1 MVVNHR
7 LKELREGVRGTMLS
21 VNKQRIEQKLFALGE
36 IGRNANGGM
45 DRTTFTPAEMEARN
59 WLKEELHS
67 LNLAVHV
74 DEAANIWGRREGTNP
89 ELPVLAF
96 GSHIDSVPNGGIYDG
111 ALGVILALEVMHVLE
126 ENKVKTMH
134 PLELVSFSAEEPNP
148 FGFSTF
154 GSRAMTGKITAEDI
168 VGVTDSDGRL
178 LTDALQ
184 DAGGNPNNFASAIR
198 SPHEFAAYLE
208 VHIEQG
214 KRLLQRDIPVG
225 VVTGITGIYRE
236 EVTVI
241 GEANH
246 AGTTLMKDREDA
258 FLAAASMAL
267 ALEEILLNYPD
278 EEVVG
283 TIGQVF
289 VKPNAT
295 NIVPGEV
302 TFSLELR
309 GQTKEKIQDVLAKWE
324 EKVQIIHRHRKVKV
338 EREVKLDQAPVPLSG
353 KIMACFE
360 EQATNLSYPSYRLG
374 SMAGHD
380 AAHMASVTQAGM
392 LFVPSL
398 AGKSHCPEEESRIE
412 DIEKVGNVL
421 LHSIL
426 ALANSH

>member
-338 EREVKLDQAPVPLSG
+338 EREVKLDQAPVPMSG
-353 KIMACFE
+353 KIMACCE

>member
-7 LKELREGVRGTMLS
+7 LKELREGARGKMLN

-45 DRTTFTPAEMEARN
+45 DRMTFTPAEMEARN
-59 WLKEELHS
+59 WLKQELHS

-89 ELPVLAF
+89 ELPVLTF

-111 ALGVILALEVMHVLE
+111 ALGVILALEVMRVLE
-126 ENKVKTMH
+126 ENNVKTMH

-154 GSRAMTGKITAEDI
+154 GSRAITGKLTAEDI
-168 VGVTDSDGRL
+168 VGVTDPDGRL
-178 LTDALQ
+178 LTDALWE
-184 DAGGNPNNFASAIR
+184 AGGNPNDFASAVR
-198 SPHEFAAYLE
+198 NPHEFAAYLE

-236 EVTVI
+236 EVTVR
-241 GEANH
+241 GDANH
-246 AGTTLMKDREDA
+246 AGTTLMKDRVDA

-267 ALEEILLNYPD
+267 ALEEILRNYPD

-324 EKVQIIHRHRKVKV
+324 EKVQIMHRHRKVELK
-338 EREVKLDQAPVPLSG
+338 RIVKLDQAPVPMSE
-353 KIMACFE
+353 KIVACCE
-360 EQATNLSYPSYRLG
+360 EQAANLSYPSYRLG

-398 AGKSHCPEEESRIE
+398 AGKSHCPEEESRME

-426 ALANSH
+426 ALDNSH